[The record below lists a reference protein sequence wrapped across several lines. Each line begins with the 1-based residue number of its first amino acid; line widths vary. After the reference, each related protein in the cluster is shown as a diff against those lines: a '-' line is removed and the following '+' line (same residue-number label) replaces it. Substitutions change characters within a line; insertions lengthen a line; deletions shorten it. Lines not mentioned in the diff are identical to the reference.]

1 MKIKDML
8 FRIAGKELGFYGS
21 TKLQPQEAF
30 KLEALAADYGKSVV
44 DTDFIAWCEEARGA
58 DYSYPVTV
66 YLKVAD
72 GRLKAL
78 AAAEDQAEDPRII
91 TLSAF
96 VFGLVGRTPHP
107 ADIKK
112 FLTKYSLEDIQ
123 DAFQAFAA
131 PLDEYEQKWA
141 IKNFFRDNG
150 GEGVISYRLQKKAAD
165 VLQAASIES
174 STAAGIAQANA
185 ERDKRLAEIEEE
197 ERESRIFGD
206 KPF

>member
-8 FRIAGKELGFYGS
+8 FRSAGKELGFYGS

-78 AAAEDQAEDPRII
+78 AAAPGQVFSRDQ
-91 TLSAF
+91 LL
-96 VFGLVGRTPHP
+96 GG
-107 ADIKK
+107 
-112 FLTKYSLEDIQ
+112 YSRCVSG
-123 DAFQAFAA
+123 
-131 PLDEYEQKWA
+131 
-141 IKNFFRDNG
+141 FR
-150 GEGVISYRLQKKAAD
+150 R
-165 VLQAASIES
+165 
-174 STAAGIAQANA
+174 AAG
-185 ERDKRLAEIEEE
+185 
-197 ERESRIFGD
+197 
-206 KPF
+206 